1 MSGVALTFYILNIM
15 SSYVVSIFNTGYS
28 SSLPSFGSEEEAIQY
43 LALHFLVVVA
53 HLFFFQFSLRKFII
67 KYKKKV
73 IYFSVAT
80 IVNLVLLSPTALILM
95 NETDMLDKQALIAV
109 SIIIAMCYIDG
120 IIYITW
126 KSLRERN
133 ANKRI

>member
-1 MSGVALTFYILNIM
+1 MSGVALTFFILNIM
-15 SSYVVSIFNTGYS
+15 SSLVVSIFNTGYA
-28 SSLPSFGSEEEAIQY
+28 PPFPNFGSEEEAIQY
-43 LALHFLVVVA
+43 FALHFLVVVA
-53 HLFFFQFSLRKFII
+53 HLFFYQFSLRRFII
-67 KYKKKV
+67 KDKKKV

-80 IVNLVLLSPTALILM
+80 IANLVLLSPTVLLLM
-95 NETDMLDKQALIAV
+95 NETDMLDKQALIVV

-133 ANKRI
+133 TNH